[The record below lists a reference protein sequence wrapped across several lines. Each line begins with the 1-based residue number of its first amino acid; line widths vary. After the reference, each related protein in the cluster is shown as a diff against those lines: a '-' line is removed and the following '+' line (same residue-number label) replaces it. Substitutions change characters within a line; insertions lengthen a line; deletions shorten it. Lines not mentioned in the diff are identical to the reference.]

1 MDTGLKRTKIIEGEP
16 FPLKGS
22 VHQLG
27 GTHGDTATEEE
38 DHRECLRGR
47 TRTDPRESENFV
59 VVEFISLRS
68 HVDNQQ
74 SLRDHRAFLKK
85 KVAAIICSWLGISI
99 SFNISIYVIYKY

>member
-47 TRTDPRESENFV
+47 TRTDPRESENVYFNV
-59 VVEFISLRS
+59 MFAR
-68 HVDNQQ
+68 
-74 SLRDHRAFLKK
+74 K
-85 KVAAIICSWLGISI
+85 IIVLWADYMQLEPRKGNIKNSFKHLYIRYTLSI
-99 SFNISIYVIYKY
+99 